1 MPPMTDADDLAL
13 VAASR
18 RGDRTA
24 FNELVKRHHE
34 KVYWVARRLL
44 GDHDDAL
51 DVTQDAFVK
60 AWSTIGNFRGDA
72 QPYTWLY
79 RIATNLSLNK
89 IRAAKVRTLLRLDDD
104 HDDVPGDDLD
114 PLAGLEQSEARAI
127 IERAIARLP
136 DKQRAVFVLRY
147 YEELPYD
154 DIAAILQTS
163 VGGLKANY
171 FHAVRKIEASVRD
184 AMQ

>member
-1 MPPMTDADDLAL
+1 MTDADDFAL

-24 FNELVKRHHE
+24 FNELVRRHHE

-51 DVTQDAFVK
+51 DITQDAFVK
-60 AWSTIGNFRGDA
+60 AWSSLDDFRGDA
-72 QPYTWLY
+72 RPYTWLY
-79 RIATNLSLNK
+79 RIATNLSLNR
-89 IRAAKVRTLLRLDDD
+89 IRSTRIRSLLRLGEE

-114 PLAGLEQSEARAI
+114 PLAGLERNEVREI
-127 IERAIARLP
+127 IERAIHKLP
-136 DKQRAVFVLRY
+136 ERQRAVFVLRY
-147 YEELPYD
+147 YEELPYEE
-154 DIAAILQTS
+154 IAAILQTS

-171 FHAVRKIEASVRD
+171 FHAVRKIEASVKD